1 MTPDELLA
9 VLKTKSPRQSSTLDA
24 VYAVCQEQVDR
35 GATDFSY
42 STISRLGAGRGVP
55 RVQSIHNK
63 AGENYRALIKC
74 FEDSPG
80 ARKRVPRPK
89 ASDAWVEDIKDPKT
103 KLMVN
108 ITLSKLREAEKLN
121 RELIPPDTEF
131 RVDDRPGTPTDF
143 KLTSPE
149 RNAIEYLLSEDFLRA
164 WNLEVGQ
171 RGTLVD
177 SAGRNVFKPGT
188 MDALK
193 KVLKYL

>member
-9 VLKTKSPRQSSTLDA
+9 ALKTKSPRQSATLDA

-42 STISRLGAGRGVP
+42 STISRLGAERGVP
-55 RVQSIHNK
+55 RTQSIHNK
-63 AGENYRALIKC
+63 TGENYRALIKC
-74 FEDSPG
+74 FEESPG
-80 ARKRVPRPK
+80 ARKRMPRPK
-89 ASDAWVEDIKDPKT
+89 AADAWVDDIKDPKT

-121 RELIPPDTEF
+121 RELIPPNAEF

-143 KLTSPE
+143 KLTNPE

-164 WNLEVGQ
+164 WNLEAGP

-177 SAGRNVFKPGT
+177 SAGKNVFKPGT
-188 MDALK
+188 MDAFR
-193 KVLKYL
+193 KVLKFM